1 MGIFPLWDISPFFYL
16 EKFMTTKNV
25 YNLIYDNEATQLS
38 ARLMDFLEVLALSDN
53 ERGYISA
60 ENIYPTE
67 EELHAQVINQKG
79 SKDKLPT
86 RFNKYFI
93 NHVKKVLI
101 DIIQPEYKWVL
112 ERMLVVD
119 QYISDDPCT
128 DNCHC
133 HFMQYYADG
142 TNVDD
147 MILLYN
153 AIKQYSAKFI
163 LEKFKSNLT
172 YSFPVTA
179 LLIDE
184 LTDKT
189 ERYLHHI
196 TDLNHLAVQP
206 ECYLLRLGDFGRD
219 TFNLYGDK
227 RVNSIN
233 QILIKHISNY
243 EMIAAQNP
251 DYLMLHIIET

>member
-25 YNLIYDNEATQLS
+25 YDLVYDNDATQLS
-38 ARLMDFLEVLALSDN
+38 ARLMDFLSFLGFPDEEIGN
-53 ERGYISA
+53 ISR
-60 ENIYPTE
+60 NDIFPSE
-67 EELHAQVINQKG
+67 EELHAQVINQKD

-93 NHVKKVLI
+93 NHVKKLLI

-119 QYISDDPCT
+119 QYLLDDSSKDDCLFS
-128 DNCHC
+128 
-133 HFMQYYADG
+133 FMQFSAKG
-142 TNVDD
+142 TNLDD
-147 MILLYN
+147 MVVLFV
-153 AIKQYSAKFI
+153 AIRQYSEKFL

-251 DYLMLHIIET
+251 DYLMLNIIET